1 VPPRRTRT
9 ATVTLLTAALLI
21 LGGAFAASGSDDSG
35 TPFTTPVGAATV
47 DTSANTPHAVGVR
60 HLTFARGKD
69 RPLPTT
75 VWYPV
80 RGSARQTRG
89 RVQVDATPLPGEFPL
104 ILWSH
109 GFYSNPQ
116 MQEGMTK
123 FLAESGYI
131 VAAPAYPF
139 TKKDGPKFD
148 KTDVPNQALDAS
160 FVITQLMKAGGPLA
174 DNIDADRL
182 GAIGHS
188 GGGTT
193 TDWLFTGKRDPRLK
207 VGVIFAGR
215 PTTAYKGAPVPM
227 LFVHGDKDPVVAYSQ
242 GRESYGKDPWPKAF
256 LTIEGGEHGAGTNDP
271 ERGHVQ
277 VLATLLDFLDFALNG
292 DDVARMRLTS
302 DATLPGY
309 THFESSGIHTDSSA
323 QPSATN
329 STSAAATT
337 TATPTPAQSKVLD
350 LAGSSTG

>member
-1 VPPRRTRT
+1 MPARRTRT

-21 LGGAFAASGSDDSG
+21 LGGAIAASGSDDSG
-35 TPFTTPVGAATV
+35 TPFSVPAGAAQT
-47 DTSANTPHAVGVR
+47 AAPKPHAVGVR
-60 HLTFARGKD
+60 HFNFSRGKD
-69 RPLPTT
+69 RSLPTT

-80 RGSARQTRG
+80 RGSARLTRG
-89 RVQVDATPLPGEFPL
+89 RTQNDATPLPGEFPL

-148 KTDVPNQALDAS
+148 KTDVPNQAVDAS
-160 FVITQLMKAGGPLA
+160 FVISELMKAGGPLA
-174 DNIDADRL
+174 ASIDPDRL

-215 PTTAYKGAPVPM
+215 PTGAYKGSPVPM
-227 LFVHGDKDPVVAYSQ
+227 LFVHGDKDPVVNYSQ

-277 VLATLLDFLDFALNG
+277 VLATLLNFLNYAFND
-292 DDVARMRLTS
+292 DDVARVRLPI

-309 THFESSGIHTDSSA
+309 THFESSGIDLGDY
-323 QPSATN
+323 PSATN
-329 STSAAATT
+329 STTATTTT

-350 LAGSSTG
+350 LAGSSR

>member
-1 VPPRRTRT
+1 MPARRART
-9 ATVTLLTAALLI
+9 ATVSLLTAALFI
-21 LGGAFAASGSDDSG
+21 VGGAVVASGSDDTP
-35 TPFTTPVGAATV
+35 TPFSTPAGAAAV
-47 DTSANTPHAVGVR
+47 QSSPAPHAVGVR
-60 HLTFARGKD
+60 HFTFARGKN

-80 RGSARQTRG
+80 RGSARQTKG
-89 RVQVDATPLPGEFPL
+89 RTQLDATPLPGEFPL
-104 ILWSH
+104 LLWSH

-116 MQEGMTK
+116 MYEGMTK
-123 FLAESGYI
+123 FLAEAGYV

-160 FVITQLMKAGGPLA
+160 YVISQMMQPGNPLA
-174 DNIDADRL
+174 ASIDPDRL

-193 TDWLFTGKRDPRLK
+193 TDWLFTGHRDPRLK

-215 PTTAYKGAPVPM
+215 PTTAYKGSPVPL
-227 LFVHGDKDPVVAYSQ
+227 LFIHGDKDPVVAYSQ

-256 LTIEGGEHGAGTNDP
+256 LTIQGGEHGAGTNDP

-277 VLATLLDFLDFALNG
+277 AMATLLDFLDWAFDS
-292 DDVARMRLTS
+292 DDAARLRLAD

-309 THFESSGIHTDSSA
+309 TRFESSGIY
-323 QPSATN
+323 PSATN
-329 STSAAATT
+329 STTTTTT
-337 TATPTPAQSKVLD
+337 TATPSPTQSNVLD
-350 LAGSSTG
+350 LAGSAG

>member
-1 VPPRRTRT
+1 
-9 ATVTLLTAALLI
+9 VTLLTAALLI
-21 LGGAFAASGSDDSG
+21 LGGAFAASGSDDGG
-35 TPFTTPVGAATV
+35 TPFSTPAGATAV
-47 DTSANTPHAVGVR
+47 ESNSPVPHAVGIR
-60 HLTFARGKD
+60 HFDFARGKD

-80 RGSARQTRG
+80 RGSGRQTRG
-89 RVQVDATPLPGEFPL
+89 RTQLDATPLPGQFPL
-104 ILWSH
+104 LLWSH

-139 TKKDGPKFD
+139 TKKDGPTFD
-148 KTDVPNQALDAS
+148 KTDVPNQAVDAS
-160 FVITQLMKAGGPLA
+160 FVITQLMQPGGPLA
-174 DNIDADRL
+174 ASIDSERL
-182 GAIGHS
+182 GAVGHS

-215 PTTAYKGAPVPM
+215 PTAAYKGTPVPM
-227 LFVHGDKDPVVAYSQ
+227 LFVHGDKDPVVDYSQ

-277 VLATLLDFLDFALNG
+277 VLATLLDFLNYALNG
-292 DDVARMRLTS
+292 DDVSRMRLPS
-302 DATLPGY
+302 DAAQPGF
-309 THFESSGIHTDSSA
+309 THFESAGLYPGDY
-323 QPSATN
+323 PNATN
-329 STSAAATT
+329 STTASTT
-337 TATPTPAQSKVLD
+337 TATPTPTQSSVLTG
-350 LAGSSTG
+350 AGASAG

>member
-1 VPPRRTRT
+1 VS
-9 ATVTLLTAALLI
+9 LLTAALLI

-35 TPFTTPVGAATV
+35 TPFTTPAGAAAV
-47 DTSANTPHAVGVR
+47 DNSAKLPHAVGVR
-60 HLTFARGKD
+60 HFTFARGKN

-109 GFYSNPQ
+109 GFYSNPE

-148 KTDVPNQALDAS
+148 KTDVPNQAVDAS
-160 FVITQLMKAGGPLA
+160 YVITELMKAGNPLA
-174 DNIDADRL
+174 GSIDPERL

-193 TDWLFTGKRDPRLK
+193 TNWLFTGKRDPRLK

-215 PTTAYKGAPVPM
+215 PTAAYKGSPVPM

-292 DDVARMRLTS
+292 DDVSRMRLTS
-302 DATLPGY
+302 DATLAGY
-309 THFESSGIHTDSSA
+309 THFESSGIYPEA

-329 STSAAATT
+329 STTT
-337 TATPTPAQSKVLD
+337 TTTATATPTPTQSGVLD
-350 LAGSSTG
+350 LAGSGAR

>member
-1 VPPRRTRT
+1 MPPRRTRT
-9 ATVTLLTAALLI
+9 ATVSLLTAALLI
-21 LGGAFAASGSDDSG
+21 LGGAFAASGSDDGG
-35 TPFTTPVGAATV
+35 TPFTTPAGAAAV
-47 DTSANTPHAVGVR
+47 DTSAKTPHAVGVR
-60 HLTFARGKD
+60 HFSFARGKN

-109 GFYSNPQ
+109 GFYSNPE

-148 KTDVPNQALDAS
+148 KTDVPNQAVDAS
-160 FVITQLMKAGGPLA
+160 YVITELMKAGNPLA
-174 DNIDADRL
+174 GSIDADRL

-193 TDWLFTGKRDPRLK
+193 TNWLFTGKRDPRLK

-215 PTTAYKGAPVPM
+215 PTAAYKGSPVPM

-292 DDVARMRLTS
+292 DDVSRLRLTS
-302 DATLPGY
+302 DATLAGY
-309 THFESSGIHTDSSA
+309 THFESSGIDTGA

-329 STSAAATT
+329 STTTTT
-337 TATPTPAQSKVLD
+337 TATATPSPTQSGVLD
-350 LAGSSTG
+350 LAGSGAR

>member
-1 VPPRRTRT
+1 MPAPRTRT
-9 ATVTLLTAALLI
+9 ATVSLLTAALLI
-21 LGGAFAASGSDDSG
+21 LGGAFAASGSDDGG
-35 TPFTTPVGAATV
+35 TPFTTPVGAAAQSNV
-47 DTSANTPHAVGVR
+47 PSSHAVGVR
-60 HLTFARGKD
+60 HFTFARGKD

-80 RGSARQTRG
+80 RGSARLTRG
-89 RVQVDATPLPGEFPL
+89 REQNDATPLPGQFPL

-160 FVITQLMKAGGPLA
+160 FVISELMKPGSPLA
-174 DNIDADRL
+174 ASIDSDRL

-215 PTTAYKGAPVPM
+215 PTGAYKGSPVPM

-277 VLATLLDFLDFALNG
+277 VLATLLDFLDYAFNG
-292 DDVARMRLTS
+292 DDVARMRLPS
-302 DATLPGY
+302 DATLPGF
-309 THFESSGIHTDSSA
+309 THFESVGIYPES

-329 STSAAATT
+329 STTATTTT
-337 TATPTPAQSKVLD
+337 TATPTPTQSKDLD
-350 LAGSSTG
+350 LAGSSR

>member
-1 VPPRRTRT
+1 MS
-9 ATVTLLTAALLI
+9 LLTAALLI
-21 LGGAFAASGSDDSG
+21 VGGAFAASGPDDNG
-35 TPFTTPVGAATV
+35 TPISMPAGAAAVET
-47 DTSANTPHAVGVR
+47 TAHPPYAVGVR
-60 HLTFARGKD
+60 HFEFARGKE

-80 RGSARQTRG
+80 RGSSRQNRG
-89 RVQVDATPLPGEFPL
+89 RTLLDASPLPGEFPL
-104 ILWSH
+104 LLWSH

-123 FLAESGYI
+123 FLAESGYV

-139 TKKDGPKFD
+139 TKKDGPRFD
-148 KTDVPNQALDAS
+148 KTDVPNQASDAS
-160 FVITQLMKAGGPLA
+160 FVISKMLDASNPLSA
-174 DNIDADRL
+174 SIDENRL
-182 GAIGHS
+182 GAVGHS

-193 TDWLFTGKRDPRLK
+193 TDWLFTGRRDPRLK

-215 PTTAYKGAPVPM
+215 PTTAYKGTPVPL
-227 LFVHGDKDPVVAYSQ
+227 LFIHGDKDPVVAYSQ

-277 VLATLLDFLDFALNG
+277 AMATLLDFLDWALN
-292 DDVARMRLTS
+292 DDDAARLRLVN
-302 DATLPGY
+302 DATLTGY
-309 THFESSGIHTDSSA
+309 TRFESSGIY
-323 QPSATN
+323 PSATN
-329 STSAAATT
+329 STSATTTT

-350 LAGSSTG
+350 LAGSTG

>member
-1 VPPRRTRT
+1 MS
-9 ATVTLLTAALLI
+9 LLTAALLI
-21 LGGAFAASGSDDSG
+21 LGGAFVASGADDSG
-35 TPFTTPVGAATV
+35 TPFTTPAGAAQIDSPV
-47 DTSANTPHAVGVR
+47 PHAVGVR
-60 HLTFARGKD
+60 HFLFARGKD

-80 RGSARQTRG
+80 RGSARVTKGSPQL
-89 RVQVDATPLPGEFPL
+89 DATALPGEFPL
-104 ILWSH
+104 LLWSH

-131 VAAPAYPF
+131 VAAPAYPY

-148 KTDVPNQALDAS
+148 KNDVPNQALDAS
-160 FVITQLMKAGGPLA
+160 YVISKLLEPADPLSA
-174 DNIDADRL
+174 SIDPDRL

-193 TDWLFTGKRDPRLK
+193 TDWLFTGHRDPRLK

-215 PTTAYKGAPVPM
+215 PTTAYRGTPVPL
-227 LFVHGDKDPVVAYSQ
+227 LFIHGDKDPVVAYSQ
-242 GRESYGKDPWPKAF
+242 GRESYGKDPWPKAL

-277 VLATLLDFLDFALNG
+277 AAATLLDFLDWALN
-292 DDVARMRLTS
+292 DDDAARLRLAD
-302 DATLPGY
+302 DATLPGF
-309 THFESSGIHTDSSA
+309 TRFESSGIY
-323 QPSATN
+323 PSTTN
-329 STSAAATT
+329 NMSAAATT
-337 TATPTPAQSKVLD
+337 TTPTPTPTQSSVLR
-350 LAGSSTG
+350 LAGSAG